1 MEYRPSWNSPQSSAT
16 KVCVIGSP
24 RASDSRWR
32 SAHVGR
38 ALGPVD
44 EHVIPRR
51 VFRRTRSRHRLV
63 PLVGSLEG
71 RIDIEDDATVVEF
84 PVMDDLAHEELRR
97 VLHGTSIAE
106 SELRN
111 RQRASR
117 GHSLVS
123 FLFPRVSREDGQL
136 GPQRTMRHAD
146 RRHHRLGDILRVQ
159 LVRVVATDP
168 ASGASVIKC
177 W

>member
-24 RASDSRWR
+24 RASDSRW
-32 SAHVGR
+32 ALGHVGR

-63 PLVGSLEG
+63 LLVGSLEG

-97 VLHGTSIAE
+97 VLQDQH
-106 SELRN
+106 
-111 RQRASR
+111 SR
-117 GHSLVS
+117 VRVEEQTARVPRTLVS
-123 FLFPRVSREDGQL
+123 LIPLSTG
-136 GPQRTMRHAD
+136 
-146 RRHHRLGDILRVQ
+146 
-159 LVRVVATDP
+159 
-168 ASGASVIKC
+168 
-177 W
+177 